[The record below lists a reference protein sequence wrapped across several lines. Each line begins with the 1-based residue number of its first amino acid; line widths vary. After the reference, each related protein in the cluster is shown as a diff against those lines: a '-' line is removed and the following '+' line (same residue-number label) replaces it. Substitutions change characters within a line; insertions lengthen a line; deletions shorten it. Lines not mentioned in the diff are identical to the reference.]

1 VRCELVT
8 RLQQTSSFVQNR
20 ATVTQQHT

>member
-8 RLQQTSSFVQNR
+8 RLKQTSSFVQNR